1 MDHQSQKGFTLI
13 EVMVALMVLSIGL
26 GALLVATTE
35 NTRVYQQLQAHFI
48 QNWVDIGATNLLKT
62 NQLDVSLSRPYNAVS
77 TIKGIKCYW
86 QVKLIPTTIPMT
98 YQAQI
103 LSRMTPSGPWE
114 HRAVTFHYLKKS
126 HESI

>member
-1 MDHQSQKGFTLI
+1 MDHPSQKGFTLI

-35 NTRVYQQLQAHFI
+35 NTRVYQKLQAHFI

-62 NQLDVSLSRPYNAVS
+62 NQLEVSLSRPYNAIT

-86 QVKLIPTTIPMT
+86 QVKLIPTTIPMI

-103 LSRMTPSGPWE
+103 LSRMTPAGPWE
-114 HRAVTFHYLKKS
+114 HRAITFYHLKNS